1 MTRAVDVLVV
11 GAGFAG
17 AVLAE
22 RLAEAHGL
30 RCLVVDRRPHAGG
43 LAHDTLDGNGVRV
56 PDHGPHWFRTADAA
70 VRGYL
75 ERFATWRPVPYRIVA
90 RCDGR
95 DWPFPPNLAT
105 YERLVGRAAT
115 VEEFERWLERQR
127 VPCAAPRNAEEW
139 ALAHLGREFFE
150 RFCRGYTRKQ
160 WGREPRELEPE
171 VLARVPLRLDR
182 DERAFREPFQALP
195 EGGFAR
201 LFERLL
207 LHPRIEV
214 RLGTEWRAIRAAV
227 RARHLVWTGAVDEYF
242 DFRHG
247 PLPYRSLRFE
257 RETVAAE
264 RFQAVEQVN
273 YPGDEPWTRI
283 VEPKHVTGPRPA
295 GVTTIVREFPRARGP
310 GDEAYYPVPAAEA
323 RAAAERYAADAV
335 AERGVTFAGRLGTY
349 RYLNMDRVTAESL
362 ALAERL
368 GPRLR
373 AEAGR

>member
-1 MTRAVDVLVV
+1 MARAVDVLVV

-22 RLAEAHGL
+22 RLAEARGL
-30 RCLVVDRRPHAGG
+30 RCVVVDRRPHAGG

-139 ALAHLGREFFE
+139 ARAHLGREFFE

-207 LHPRIEV
+207 LHPRIEG
-214 RLGTEWRAIRAAV
+214 RGGAEGRAIRAAG
-227 RARHLVWTGAVDEYF
+227 RARHLGWPGAVDEYF

-273 YPGDEPWTRI
+273 SPGAEPWTRI